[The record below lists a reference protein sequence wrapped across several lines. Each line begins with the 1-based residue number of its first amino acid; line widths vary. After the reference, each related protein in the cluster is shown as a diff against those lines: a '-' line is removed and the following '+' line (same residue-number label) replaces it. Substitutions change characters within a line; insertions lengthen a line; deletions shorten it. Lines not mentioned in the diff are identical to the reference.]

1 MGKGYNH
8 TCFTHITC
16 CWIVYH
22 IQPRN
27 NIKGGKKKMAKLTA
41 WLVTLVG
48 VLLVLPLLG
57 VSALD
62 NVSAWLIPIAVLLVG
77 LGKLVRNY
85 GLMKAKKR

>member
-1 MGKGYNH
+1 
-8 TCFTHITC
+8 
-16 CWIVYH
+16 
-22 IQPRN
+22 
-27 NIKGGKKKMAKLTA
+27 MAKLTA

-57 VSALD
+57 VTALD
-62 NVSAWLIPIAVLLVG
+62 NVSSWLIPIAVLLVG